1 MASECTGRNVSIT
14 PALRRLADERTSRV
28 ERHLGGPVRVRVVL
42 SHEKHRYAAEI
53 IATHRRRRWKAQV
66 QTDDPRAALAL
77 AFEKID
83 AQALRDVEKRRDRR
97 HRLGAP
103 VARRKRAVAPT
114 NPAPAPPRGTGN
126 GRDGASRATGEVRI
140 VRAGSSP
147 IKPMTAEEAA
157 LRMEGSGEEFVVFR
171 DAGSE
176 RLSVLY
182 RRRDGDYGLIVP
194 ER

>member
-14 PALRRLADERTSRV
+14 PALRRLAEERTSRV
-28 ERHLGGPVRVRVVL
+28 ERHLGGPVSVRVVI

-53 IATHRRRRWKAQV
+53 IATHRRRRWKAQGV
-66 QTDDPRAALAL
+66 TDDPRAALAL

-114 NPAPAPPRGTGN
+114 SPAPAAPRNAGGN
-126 GRDGASRATGEVRI
+126 GKDRGRATGEVRI
-140 VRAGSSP
+140 VRAGLSP

-176 RLSVLY
+176 RVSVLY

>member
-1 MASECTGRNVSIT
+1 MASECTGRNVTIT
-14 PALRRLADERTSRV
+14 PALRRLAEQRTSRV
-28 ERHLGGPVRVRVVL
+28 ERHLGGPVDVRVVI
-42 SHEKHRYAAEI
+42 SHEKHRYAAEV
-53 IATHRRRRWKAQV
+53 IATHRRRRWKAEV

-83 AQALRDVEKRRDRR
+83 GQALRDIDKRRDRK
-97 HRLGAP
+97 HRLGAE
-103 VARRKRAVAPT
+103 VARRKRAVSASSGPT
-114 NPAPAPPRGTGN
+114 RRAGN
-126 GRDGASRATGEVRI
+126 GRDGNPRATGEVRI

-171 DAGSE
+171 DSSSE